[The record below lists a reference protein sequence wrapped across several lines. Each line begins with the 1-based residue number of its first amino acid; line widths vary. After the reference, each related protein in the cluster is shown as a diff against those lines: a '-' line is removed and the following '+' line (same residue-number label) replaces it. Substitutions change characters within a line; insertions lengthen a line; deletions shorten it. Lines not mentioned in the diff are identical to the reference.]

1 MNKTLIASCLL
12 AAAVGLPALANA
24 ADAMFYVAQDAKT
37 KACSVSD
44 KKPDGKMMMDVG
56 TKAYTSQAN
65 ANSAMA
71 NLKACM
77 AAAAPAAAPKA
88 TTAMKPATPA
98 MTKPAMAKGFYV
110 AQDAKTKKCMVS
122 DKKPDGKMMMDV
134 GTKMYDTEGN
144 AKDAMSK
151 LTACKA

>member
-12 AAAVGLPALANA
+12 AAAVGLPAIANA
-24 ADAMFYVAQDAKT
+24 AAAEFYVAQDAKT
-37 KACSVSD
+37 HACSVVD
-44 KKPDGKMMMDVG
+44 KKPDGKMSMDVG

-77 AAAAPAAAPKA
+77 AAAPAAAPKP
-88 TTAMKPATPA
+88 TTMAKPATPA

-151 LTACKA
+151 LAACKA